1 MLDFITSKM
10 AMMIAA
16 IIILTSALGIYAL
29 QREQTKD
36 LELNNIADKIA
47 GAIENINT
55 LQGETKVN
63 VTFDIGKEGIY
74 IDPTVNGKD
83 YEILISQ
90 YKIMITQMERRAIS
104 NFVTQ
109 IHLWPPLSNTYNL
122 TEIENIDD
130 SNRTLEFLSGDD
142 FKIQRKLLEI
152 NGENEYRTFVYMGK

>member
-74 IDPTVNGKD
+74 IDPMVNGKD

-90 YKIMITQMERRAIS
+90 YKIMITQEERRAIS
-104 NFVTQ
+104 NFVIQ
-109 IHLWPPLSNTYNL
+109 IHLWPPLSNAYNL
-122 TEIENIDD
+122 TEIEYIDE
-130 SNRTLEFLSGDD
+130 SNRTLEFLSGED